1 MTETTSTSVTSHQV
15 DKVKLFKS
23 LSRVVG
29 FLVVAATVITVTTQR
44 LESLGALKAYQQ
56 QQNELRIA
64 TAKSKQLDCLAK
76 NIYWEAGS
84 EPYEG
89 KVAVAQVTLNRVNS
103 GKFANSICGVV
114 YQKNVVLEKVV
125 CQFSWF
131 CDGKMRDGNM
141 NSARYEES
149 YAVARRVLLGGVHL
163 PELRNALYYHADYVN
178 PRWNNLDRIHK
189 VGAHIF
195 YKERNQNL

>member
-1 MTETTSTSVTSHQV
+1 MTETTSKSVTSHQV

-84 EPYEG
+84 ESYEG

-103 GKFANSICGVV
+103 GKFADSVCGVV
-114 YQKNVVLEKVV
+114 YQKNVVLQKVV

-131 CDGKMRDGNM
+131 CDGKMRNGTPNPT
-141 NSARYEES
+141 RFEES
-149 YAVARRVLLGGVHL
+149 YAVARRVLLGGVRL
-163 PELRNALYYHADYVN
+163 PELKDALYYHADYVR
-178 PRWNNLDRIHK
+178 PGWKNLDRIHK

-195 YKERNQNL
+195 YKERSQDL

>member
-1 MTETTSTSVTSHQV
+1 MTETTSKSGTHQV

-29 FLVVAATVITVTTQR
+29 LLVVAATVTTVTSQR
-44 LESLGALKAYQQ
+44 LEQLSAQRAFEQK
-56 QQNELRIA
+56 QNEIRIA
-64 TAKSKQLDCLAK
+64 TAKSTQLDCLAK
-76 NIYWEAGS
+76 NIYWEAGN

-131 CDGKMRDGNM
+131 CDKNMRDGKLNASRF
-141 NSARYEES
+141 NES
-149 YAVARRVLLGGVHL
+149 YAIARKVLLGGERL
-163 PELRNALYYHADYVN
+163 PELKDALYFHAEYVR
-178 PRWNNLDRIHK
+178 PGWNNLDRIQK

-195 YKERNQNL
+195 YKERKHNL

>member
-1 MTETTSTSVTSHQV
+1 MTETTSKSVTSHQV

-44 LESLGALKAYQQ
+44 LESLGAVKAYQQ

-103 GKFANSICGVV
+103 GKFADSVCGVV
-114 YQKNVVLEKVV
+114 YQKNVVLQKVV

-141 NSARYEES
+141 NPTRFEES
-149 YAVARRVLLGGVHL
+149 YAVARKVLLGGVRL
-163 PELRNALYYHADYVN
+163 PELKDALYYHADYVN
-178 PRWNNLDRIHK
+178 PRWKNLDKIHK

-195 YKERNQNL
+195 YKERSQDL